1 MQLTRLIGAK
11 ELRALGVPFSRAY
24 LLKLEKRRQFPQR
37 VRLGPNSVAWRLD
50 EIQAWIEMRSAA
62 RGPQR
67 ELIPMAPRGRPKKT
81 QIDDPASSL
90 APGEALA
97 LAAGDASSGK

>member
-50 EIQAWIEMRSAA
+50 EIQQWIEMRSAA

-67 ELIPMAPRGRPKKT
+67 EPVPIAPRGRPKKT
-81 QIDDPASSL
+81 QIELEASS
-90 APGEALA
+90 EARHERA
-97 LAAGDASSGK
+97 

>member
-1 MQLTRLIGAK
+1 MQLTRLIGGK
-11 ELRALGVPFSRAY
+11 ELQALGIRFSRAY
-24 LLKLEKRRQFPQR
+24 LLKLEKRNQFPKR

-67 ELIPMAPRGRPKKT
+67 ELLPMPPRGRPKKT
-81 QIDDPASSL
+81 LIELDT
-90 APGEALA
+90 EA
-97 LAAGDASSGK
+97 GG